1 MTTAELNIRW
11 YHRAKTEQALV
22 LLHGF
27 PFDAT
32 MWDGVGPEVSAL
44 LGPDVSVLA
53 FDLPGFGGSA
63 AALNDPAAQP
73 PSFNFTADLVAQQLA
88 AAGISR
94 AVFAG
99 LSMGGYVALALLERH
114 PELFSALAL
123 LDTKAQ
129 ADDDAARHRR
139 MEVAQRVLD
148 TESLEAVLPMS
159 ATLLAPARRD
169 DEELIAQL
177 RATIAAQPAAAIV
190 WTQRAMADRPD
201 RTGLLTALAHPALVL
216 VGAQDEVTPISTA
229 NEMTKHLQRS
239 PQAEVTQV
247 VVADAGHL
255 TAVEQPAEVA
265 RILGAFSAGV
275 LR

>member
-11 YHRAKTEQALV
+11 YHRANTDRALV

-32 MWDGVGPEVSAL
+32 MWDGVGQELSEI
-44 LGPDVSVLA
+44 LGPEVSVLA

-63 AALNDPAAQP
+63 AVLDDPAAQN
-73 PSFNFTADLVAQQLA
+73 PSLNFSADLVAQQLA
-88 AAGISR
+88 VAGISR

-114 PELFSALAL
+114 PELFAAVAL
-123 LDTKAQ
+123 LDTKARS
-129 ADDDAARHRR
+129 DDDAARHRR
-139 MEVAQRVLD
+139 LEVAQRVLD
-148 TESLEAVLPMS
+148 TESLDAVLPMS

-169 DEELIAQL
+169 DEELIGQL
-177 RATIAAQPAAAIV
+177 RATISSQPTKAIV

-201 RTGLLTALAHPALVL
+201 RSALLTELTLPALVL
-216 VGAQDEVTPISTA
+216 VGAQDEVTPISAA
-229 NEMTKHLQRS
+229 NEMIKHLQHS
-239 PQAEVTQV
+239 PQAEVTLV

-265 RILGAFSAGV
+265 RILGAFSTGV
-275 LR
+275 LS